1 MPAEKRETKRVAESA
16 PTYRQ
21 RKWTPEPRERGAARR
36 GSDESL
42 AFVIERRRGVLLRLA
57 DS

>member
-16 PTYRQ
+16 PTYRP
-21 RKWTPEPRERGAARR
+21 RRGTLGRRERGMARR